1 MIEKITGQYGVEAAA
16 KAKARKGCG
25 AGGIRSGSDEANF
38 SLFAV
43 ELARISGE
51 LRSVPDV
58 RQDLVDELK
67 EKVDAGEY
75 QSPLEKVAHNLF
87 LAGILNGEE

>member
-1 MIEKITGQYGVEAAA
+1 MIEKITGQCGVEAAA
-16 KAKARKGCG
+16 KAKARKGYG
-25 AGGIRSGSDEANF
+25 AGGIRSGSDEASF

-51 LRSVPDV
+51 LRSVPEV
-58 RQDLVDELK
+58 RQDLVDELR

-75 QSPLEKVAHNLF
+75 QPPLEKGAHNLF